1 MFGYKLKQDREQR
14 GWSQEYLVKQIH
26 VSRQSI
32 SKWET
37 GKNYPSIEVIIHL
50 SDIFGITVD
59 ELLRS
64 DETLQE
70 KVIQDS
76 KPSHHWS
83 TYVLFGL
90 GILIGIILVS
100 IIKNDKFYWE
110 ALMKPVSIT
119 VLLAVSVFCI
129 YKGKQAV
136 MQRS

>member
-1 MFGYKLKQDREQR
+1 MFGYKLKQAREQR
-14 GWSQEYLVKQIH
+14 GWSQEYLATKIH

-100 IIKNDKFYWE
+100 IIKHDGFYWE
-110 ALMKPVSIT
+110 ALMKPISIT
-119 VLLAVSVFCI
+119 VLLVVSVFCI

-136 MQRS
+136 MQRP